1 MNAEEYIAREE
12 QKHIDMLWS
21 GRNVVTEADLDFLD
35 DLKIVYGG
43 CCGLELNAYP
53 AIERTCESCG
63 EPADRLGWC
72 ENMRTLMECKPKTRS
87 GNPCVYGCGETSCH
101 YTLYVCEN
109 TRKFGACFPKTAE
122 DIRWTDGAFLNSC
135 GIAADAEAPCGT
147 VYIEVV
153 MEGAVVRKARE
164 LHAMRN
170 RKALMGERR
179 ATGCGMVDL
188 GEIA

>member
-1 MNAEEYIAREE
+1 
-12 QKHIDMLWS
+12 
-21 GRNVVTEADLDFLD
+21 
-35 DLKIVYGG
+35 
-43 CCGLELNAYP
+43 
-53 AIERTCESCG
+53 
-63 EPADRLGWC
+63 
-72 ENMRTLMECKPKTRS
+72 
-87 GNPCVYGCGETSCH
+87 
-101 YTLYVCEN
+101 
-109 TRKFGACFPKTAE
+109 
-122 DIRWTDGAFLNSC
+122 LNSC